1 LKRINQAIF
10 TLSLAL
16 MISLSGLIT
25 HIAVPAEAPAGSQA
39 LALPIVMYHHILK
52 EPTRLNSYTISP
64 DEFRQDLQYLK
75 KNGYQS
81 ILIQDLIDYVN
92 GEAELPEKPVMIT
105 FDDGYESFYEYAF
118 PILKEMKFRAVF
130 SVVGTYVDQYSCM
143 DDHHICYSHCTWN
156 ELALLQ
162 KSGIVEIQNHSYN
175 LHLLANGRRGAKK
188 VWNEN
193 NSDYRQVLIS
203 DIGKMQDECREN
215 LGGWLP
221 TAFTYP
227 YGQIS
232 DEALPILKELGFKAA
247 LTCTEKIN
255 YLTGDPDELYHL
267 NRFNRPH
274 GTSLQSILEKAS
286 RKNR

>member
-1 LKRINQAIF
+1 MKRINQAIF

-64 DEFRQDLQYLK
+64 DEFRQDLQYLRD
-75 KNGYQS
+75 NGYQS

-130 SVVGTYVDQYSCM
+130 SVVGTYVDQ
-143 DDHHICYSHCTWN
+143 
-156 ELALLQ
+156 
-162 KSGIVEIQNHSYN
+162 
-175 LHLLANGRRGAKK
+175 
-188 VWNEN
+188 
-193 NSDYRQVLIS
+193 
-203 DIGKMQDECREN
+203 
-215 LGGWLP
+215 
-221 TAFTYP
+221 
-227 YGQIS
+227 
-232 DEALPILKELGFKAA
+232 
-247 LTCTEKIN
+247 
-255 YLTGDPDELYHL
+255 
-267 NRFNRPH
+267 
-274 GTSLQSILEKAS
+274 
-286 RKNR
+286 

>member
-1 LKRINQAIF
+1 M
-10 TLSLAL
+10 SLAL
-16 MISLSGLIT
+16 LISFSSLVVR
-25 HIAVPAEAPAGSQA
+25 IALPTSAPVDSQA
-39 LALPIVMYHHILK
+39 IALPIVMYHHILK
-52 EPTRLNSYTISP
+52 EQARLNAFTISP

-75 KNGYQS
+75 DNGYQS

-92 GEAELPEKPVMIT
+92 GETALPEKPVMIT

-118 PILKEMKFRAVF
+118 PILKEMGFKAVF

-162 KSGIVEIQNHSYN
+162 KSGIVEVQNHSYN
-175 LHLLANGRRGAKK
+175 LHLLQNGRRGAKK
-188 VWNEN
+188 TWGE
-193 NSDYRQVLIS
+193 SESAYRQVLIS
-203 DIGKMQDECREN
+203 DIGKMQDECRKN
-215 LGGWLP
+215 LDRWLP
-221 TAFTYP
+221 TAFAYP

-232 DEALPILKELGFKAA
+232 DEALPVLKEMGFKAA

-255 YLTGDPDELYHL
+255 YLTGNPEELYHL

-274 GTSLQSILEKAS
+274 GTSFQHILEKAS
-286 RKNR
+286 RDR